1 MRKFKISYA
10 KTYQKQDNTT
20 GTSWKTLGY
29 ANEIVSQDGKTTI
42 HGEFDSIP
50 PNWNGEFKLFLQDE
64 QNQNQNASQ
73 QGGYNQHP
81 QSPQQQTY
89 NAPHGEVPVHQEQ
102 YNPNQR

>member
-29 ANEIVSQDGKTTI
+29 ANEITSQDGKVTI

-50 PNWNGEFKLFLQDE
+50 PNWNGEFKLFLQEE
-64 QNQNQNASQ
+64 QQQNNQ
-73 QGGYNQHP
+73 QGGYNQ
-81 QSPQQQTY
+81 PQQQSY
-89 NAPHGEVPVHQEQ
+89 QQ
-102 YNPNQR
+102 PNQGMNSPVQYEQKPQQ

>member
-29 ANEIVSQDGKTTI
+29 ANEITSQDGKVTI

-64 QNQNQNASQ
+64 NQNNSQNNQQ
-73 QGGYNQHP
+73 QGGYNGN
-81 QSPQQQTY
+81 QSQGQQSYQQNTGQNAPVHYEQAPQQ
-89 NAPHGEVPVHQEQ
+89 
-102 YNPNQR
+102 R